1 MTEKRYMRRYGNFS
15 DGTLLDNVLNKQLSH
30 LEVRSLVNEQSEDII
45 RLGNKIDYLLEE
57 NEQLK
62 KENGY
67 LKFVNEKKDREII
80 QLEQRLKMLR
90 GDLE

>member
-30 LEVRSLVNEQSEDII
+30 LEVCSLVNEQSEDII

-67 LKFVNEKKDREII
+67 LKFVNKKKYREII
-80 QLEQRLKMLR
+80 QLEQMLQDVER
-90 GDLE
+90 